1 MTTAI
6 QIPNSQQPQ
15 LPSGW
20 GAFLT
25 PQLLAMLI
33 PLIAGLIGKAIET
46 IGSRPSSPTDPPIM
60 PDIEGEDDTDVIPN
74 TPNNPAIRRVPA
86 ELRANYSGI
95 TRKNTPYKEEGGRK
109 RLGTQAFRRVMPP
122 ERADPLQAGDVVDEN
137 ITPYDQFGK
146 PFLSG
151 EGVNDLLLR
160 PDGFPG
166 FRHTISGKGY
176 LVREAPKPSD
186 PYGCTPGIRI
196 PSTFQDSDVKP
207 GFEGEVSDHIEL
219 HLDAN
224 GRAVPEGE
232 TGVTILTVDLPALR
246 IRPWKA

>member
-1 MTTAI
+1 MTTRV
-6 QIPNSQQPQ
+6 QIPNIGQQQ
-15 LPSGW
+15 SGGF

-25 PQLLAMLI
+25 PQLLAILLQFI
-33 PLIAGLIGKAIET
+33 GPLIAKGIEQ
-46 IGSRPSSPTDPPIM
+46 IGSRPSSPVDPPIVPE
-60 PDIEGEDDTDVIPN
+60 PDDDTDTTPDS
-74 TPNNPAIRRVPA
+74 PNNPVITRIPT
-86 ELRANYSGI
+86 ELRGNYSGI
-95 TRKNTPYKEEGGRK
+95 TRKVQPYKEGGGRT
-109 RLGTQAFRRVMPP
+109 RLGVQAFRRVMPP
-122 ERADPLQAGDVVDEN
+122 ERSDPLQAGDVVDEN

-151 EGVNDLLLR
+151 EGANELLLR

-166 FRHTISGKGY
+166 FRHSINGKGY

-224 GRAVPEGE
+224 GKAVPENE
-232 TGVTILTVDLPALR
+232 TGVTILTLDLPALR
-246 IRPWKA
+246 IKPWKA